1 MAATKATPRE
11 RTVQIVLIGI
21 EIVVTAVLFWVAWSV
36 SDDGFSDPDD
46 TGTLRIHEVD
56 ERPEGHDTQP
66 RRARDA
72 DGAADAAVSY
82 AAVSQRWLYFTD
94 EQITDAVEE
103 IAAPDAV
110 DELAADTIAEVT
122 AARTALGGSPGPVW
136 WLVRPMA
143 WRVESLRP
151 DEAAVA
157 VWTVTVLSAEE
168 VAAPQ
173 AEWVTVT
180 VDLEWI
186 DGGWKLDAL
195 SDTPGPTPMPGPGDA
210 PWDAIPFDDALEG
223 FTRIDG
229 DLAS

>member
-1 MAATKATPRE
+1 MAEERRPRGRASRKATIAAE
-11 RTVQIVLIGI
+11 VI
-21 EIVVTAVLFWVAWSV
+21 LFGLGFAAMWSV
-36 SDDGFSDPDD
+36 STRHDG
-46 TGTLRIHEVD
+46 TATD
-56 ERPEGHDTQP
+56 EPESVGW
-66 RRARDA
+66 
-72 DGAADAAVSY
+72 DGAAAPEAESPSRERRPDQASAAAAAVSY
-82 AAVSQRWLYFTD
+82 ATVSQRWLYFTD
-94 EQITDAVEE
+94 AQITDAVEA
-103 IAAPDAV
+103 IAAPEAV

-122 AARTALGGSPGPVW
+122 AARTALSGSPGPVW

-143 WRVESLRP
+143 WKVEALRA
-151 DEAAVA
+151 DEATVE

-173 AEWVTVT
+173 TEWVTVT

-186 DGGWKLDAL
+186 DGIWKLDAL
-195 SDTPGPTPMPGPGDA
+195 RDTPGPTPMPGPGDA